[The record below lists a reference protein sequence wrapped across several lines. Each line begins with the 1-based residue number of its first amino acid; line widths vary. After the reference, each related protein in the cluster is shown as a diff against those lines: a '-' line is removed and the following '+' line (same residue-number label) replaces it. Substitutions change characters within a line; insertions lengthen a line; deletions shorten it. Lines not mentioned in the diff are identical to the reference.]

1 MFDRVVASMA
11 CRAAISCGVAAAT
24 RPFSLCAAAL
34 GAPAAPRCERVALS
48 QDDRACAASMGK
60 KSRRARGGGRLGGH
74 QPKPDDRVRAGR
86 TVKIDLHQAL
96 LDGRARLVDEDEE
109 AGTFTRAS
117 EETPRQRRIVSAAE
131 RSKGGGASAGNGAA
145 TQDLRDDEI
154 EDLEAHL
161 EKLEAELERNVHERD
176 AAAAH
181 HKELL
186 DGLLAQK
193 LPPPP
198 PAFASKPV
206 QDPRAI
212 SVAVAVAKAAAK
224 AIPPHQ
230 HFSGNARYNSALAAL
245 GDTMLLDEADRA
257 RFCEYLDSLMRI
269 HVSPEPA
276 VDFIACWPRLRK
288 DWPRMRRRICSYCG
302 KGSLDI
308 SVLSKPRLLVCG
320 GCGEG
325 NGVARYCSEECQ
337 RAHWPEHQKQCYKF
351 HALPTKLRPVLGNKS
366 GRDVFLKDW
375 MENRLAG
382 LTLEEAVAK
391 YANVA

>member
-1 MFDRVVASMA
+1 MKPRVPVASK
-11 CRAAISCGVAAAT
+11 V
-24 RPFSLCAAAL
+24 
-34 GAPAAPRCERVALS
+34 V
-48 QDDRACAASMGK
+48 
-60 KSRRARGGGRLGGH
+60 
-74 QPKPDDRVRAGR
+74 
-86 TVKIDLHQAL
+86 
-96 LDGRARLVDEDEE
+96 E

-117 EETPRQRRIVSAAE
+117 EETLRQRRIVSVAG
-131 RSKGGGASAGNGAA
+131 RFKGGGASSGSGAA

-154 EDLEAHL
+154 EDLEAKL
-161 EKLEAELERNVHERD
+161 EKVTAARDANVACMKKLEAHK
-176 AAAAH
+176 
-181 HKELL
+181 KELL
-186 DGLLAQK
+186 DGLFAEK
-193 LPPPP
+193 LPAPP
-198 PAFASKPV
+198 PAPASKPA

-257 RFCEYLDSLMRI
+257 EFCEYLDSLMRI

-288 DWPRMRRRICSYCG
+288 DWSRMRRRICSYCG

-325 NGVARYCSEECQ
+325 RGVARYCSEDCQ
-337 RAHWPEHQKQCYKF
+337 RADWPEHQKQCCKF

-375 MENRLAG
+375 MENRLTG
-382 LTLEEAVAK
+382 LTLGEAVAK
-391 YANVA
+391 YANVV